1 MTWVL
6 NNPSFIRDGVYGF
19 NPFHGG
25 PGFASFPSG
34 HTTVTCAVMSVL
46 WMCYPRFRPLYAMC
60 VVAVAIGLI
69 GADYHFLSDCIAG
82 AFLGVSTGWFTVA
95 AWECGKRHIRVRH
108 TEKARP
114 EKIFGR
120 LPSKR

>member
-1 MTWVL
+1 
-6 NNPSFIRDGVYGF
+6 
-19 NPFHGG
+19 
-25 PGFASFPSG
+25 
-34 HTTVTCAVMSVL
+34 
-46 WMCYPRFRPLYAMC
+46 MC

-95 AWECGKRHIRVRH
+95 AWECGKLHIRVRH